1 MPQDTPIVEVSSLSK
16 SFGTFE
22 AVKGL
27 DFSVMAGDVY
37 GFLGQNGAGKS
48 TTIRMLL
55 SLIRPTEGRIRIF
68 GMDLQT
74 HRRDILR
81 QVGAVIESPD
91 LYTYLNGY
99 ENLEIFSR
107 LSGIRSDRGRLMQ
120 KLEQVGLADRCKDKV
135 RNYSQGMKQRLGIA
149 VAMVHDPGLIVLDEP
164 TNGLDPQGIAD
175 IRNLILYL
183 SREQGKTVIVS
194 SHLLSE
200 IEQVATRL
208 LIIDKGRKVAE
219 GPIQSLLDPE
229 QVMLELDTTEN
240 ERCLR
245 YLNGTSWKDNT
256 SFGPSKKV
264 VVSISRT
271 RVPELARE
279 LMQEGF
285 GIRSMNPQNALEGY
299 FLSLTQ
305 NPGDVVSRKH

>member
-1 MPQDTPIVEVSSLSK
+1 
-16 SFGTFE
+16 
-22 AVKGL
+22 
-27 DFSVMAGDVY
+27 
-37 GFLGQNGAGKS
+37 
-48 TTIRMLL
+48 MLL
-55 SLIRPTEGRIRIF
+55 SLIRPTTGQIRMF
-68 GMDLQT
+68 GMDLQA
-74 HRRDILR
+74 HRREILR

-99 ENLEIFSR
+99 ENLEIFAR
-107 LSGIRSDRGRLMQ
+107 LSGVRAERSRLMQ
-120 KLEQVGLADRCKDKV
+120 KLDQVGLADRSKDKV

-175 IRNLILYL
+175 IRNLILFL

-219 GPIQSLLDPE
+219 GPLRELLDPE
-229 QVMLELDTTEN
+229 QVVLELDTTDN
-240 ERCLR
+240 TRCLH
-245 YLNGTSWKDNT
+245 YLQGSAWKEM
-256 SFGPSKKV
+256 SSVGQSGKLLL
-264 VVSISRT
+264 SIART
-271 RVPELARE
+271 RVPDLARE

-285 GIRSMNPQNALEGY
+285 GIRSLDPQNALESY

-305 NPGDVVSRKH
+305 NHGDVVAR

>member
-1 MPQDTPIVEVSSLSK
+1 MPTPTSIVEVSSLSK
-16 SFGTFE
+16 RFGAFE
-22 AVKGL
+22 AVKAL

-55 SLIRPTEGRIRIF
+55 SLIRPSSGRIRIF
-68 GMDLQT
+68 GLDLES
-74 HRRDILR
+74 HRREILR

-107 LSGIRSDRGRLMQ
+107 LSGVGVDRKRLMG
-120 KLEQVGLADRCKDKV
+120 KLEQVGLADRCRDKV
-135 RNYSQGMKQRLGIA
+135 RTYSQGMKQRLGIA
-149 VAMVHDPGLIVLDEP
+149 VAMVHDPELIILDEP

-175 IRNLILYL
+175 IRNLILFL
-183 SREQGKTVIVS
+183 SRDQGKTVVVS

-208 LIIDKGRKVAE
+208 LIIDRGIKIAE
-219 GPIQSLLDPE
+219 GPLRELLDPE
-229 QVMLELDTTEN
+229 QVMLEVDTTDN
-240 ERCLR
+240 AHCLE
-245 YLNGTSWKDNT
+245 YLDSSSWK
-256 SFGPSKKV
+256 GKV
-264 VVSISRT
+264 STGSSGVLMVSISRT
-271 RVPELARE
+271 RVPDLARE
-279 LMQEGF
+279 LVQGGF
-285 GIRSMNPQNALEGY
+285 DIRALNPQNALEGY

-305 NPGDVVSRKH
+305 SSGNVVAR